1 MQNSQSQYPGHLI
14 AVFYI
19 AFTVLAFSSIEIIV
33 NPVRNDI
40 APFLMNFWRFF
51 VAVLILLPTLLW
63 KHRARLR
70 ELRREDLRDLTFL
83 GCLNIL
89 LAMGA
94 HAICIKYSRAS
105 TAAILISANPL
116 ATNFFAWLILR
127 EEMTLKRIF
136 ALLLGFSGVILISL
150 KTDGAVDTPLGV
162 GTGIVAL
169 AGFGLYTVL
178 SKRLVHKHG
187 GLTVMVI
194 SCIPAL
200 VIYLPLLYL
209 LGIDIMP
216 PSHTWPNI
224 LGAGILGTGLGYIS
238 FMKVLGFLPAGRCSY
253 LFFFKP
259 PVAIFFAWLL
269 LGEEI
274 SGTAM
279 IGTLLIMAGIFTEIK
294 RAGQK
299 TQSA

>member
-1 MQNSQSQYPGHLI
+1 MESVQQHYPGHPA
-14 AVFYI
+14 AVFYVV
-19 AFTVLAFSSIEIIV
+19 FTVVAFSSIEIIV
-33 NPVRNDI
+33 SPVRHDI
-40 APFLMNFWRFF
+40 APFLMNFWRFL

-63 KHRARLR
+63 KHRDRLR
-70 ELRREDLRDLTFL
+70 VLRREDIRDMSVL

-94 HAICIKYSRAS
+94 HAICIKYARAS

-136 ALLLGFSGVILISL
+136 ALLLGLSGVVMISF
-150 KTDGAVDTPLGV
+150 KADAAVDTPVGIAAGVLGM
-162 GTGIVAL
+162 

-187 GLTVMVI
+187 GLTVMVL
-194 SCIPAL
+194 SCAPAL
-200 VIYLPLLYL
+200 VVYLPVLYL
-209 LGIDIMP
+209 LGIDLLP

-238 FMKVLGFLPAGRCSY
+238 FMRVLSFLSAGRSSY

-259 PVAIFFAWLL
+259 PVAIFLAWLL
-269 LGEEI
+269 LGEDI
-274 SGTAM
+274 AASA
-279 IGTLLIMAGIFTEIK
+279 IVGTLLIMAGILTEIK

-299 TQSA
+299 SQSA

>member
-1 MQNSQSQYPGHLI
+1 MEVTHQQYPGHFI
-14 AVFYI
+14 AAFYI
-19 AFTVLAFSSIEIIV
+19 VFTVLAFSSIEIIV

-70 ELRREDLRDLTFL
+70 ALRREDLRDMTIL

-94 HAICIKYSRAS
+94 HAICIKYARAS

-127 EEMTLKRIF
+127 EEMNLKRIF
-136 ALLLGFSGVILISL
+136 ALLLGFSGVVIISL
-150 KTDGAVDTPLGV
+150 KADAVVDTPLGIGAGV
-162 GTGIVAL
+162 IAM

-187 GLTVMVI
+187 GLTVMVL
-194 SCIPAL
+194 SCVPAL

-209 LGIDIMP
+209 GGIDILP

-253 LFFFKP
+253 LFFLKP
-259 PVAIFFAWLL
+259 PVAIFLAWLL
-269 LGEEI
+269 LGEQI
-274 SGTAM
+274 AVSAI
-279 IGTLLIMAGIFTEIK
+279 IGTLLIMAGILTEIK
-294 RAGQK
+294 RSGQK
-299 TQSA
+299 AQSA